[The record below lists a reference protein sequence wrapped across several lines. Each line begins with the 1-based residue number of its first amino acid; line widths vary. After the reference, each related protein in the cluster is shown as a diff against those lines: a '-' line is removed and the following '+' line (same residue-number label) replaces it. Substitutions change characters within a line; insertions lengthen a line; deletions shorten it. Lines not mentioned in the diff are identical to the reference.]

1 MTGCVRLPPDARS
14 RIVSL
19 TNDDAELA
27 DLQRDIDSGAWA
39 KRYSHLQDLTELDL
53 GYRLVIVSK
62 TTGHHGSL
70 SSAELIAE
78 AQTDGAG
85 TTYRYPFVPLPVVR
99 IQFGPPV
106 G

>member
-1 MTGCVRLPPDARS
+1 MIAQRRRGPVVQAFAGALPFQNDSFDA
-14 RIVSL
+14 V
-19 TNDDAELA
+19 
-27 DLQRDIDSGAWA
+27 
-39 KRYSHLQDLTELDL
+39 L
-53 GYRLVIVSK
+53 GTRYRLRGVSK